1 MSTVKRISILGSTG
15 SIGKNTLDIV
25 ARNRGQLQ
33 VVSLASKSDV
43 EGIVRQAREHKPKLV
58 ALFDEEAASDA
69 ENSLAGSGIS
79 VLSGTEGIL
88 EASTISEAD
97 TVVSAIVGAAGVMP
111 TFAAVE
117 AGKDVALANKEAL
130 VAAGSIITNEALR
143 TGARILP
150 IDSEHSAVFQAIM
163 GQDAAGVQ
171 RVILTA
177 SGGPFF
183 KKSQD
188 FLDGVTPEMALDHPR
203 WKMGPKVTV
212 DSATMM
218 NKGLEVIEAHWLFG
232 VPVERIEVVVHPQS
246 IIHSMVEFID
256 GSTLAQM
263 GIADMRLPIAF
274 ALGYPDRMSL
284 PFDPLDLTAE
294 GKLEFFE
301 PDLDFF
307 PCLKLAYKALRRGG
321 GIPAIMNAANEV
333 AVEVFLN
340 GQLPFTGIPQVVA
353 HVMETAPE
361 VQDRNLAEI
370 MRGDNWAR
378 KAARDYIAS
387 SEENG

>member
-1 MSTVKRISILGSTG
+1 MSSVKRISILGSTG

-25 ARNRGQLQ
+25 ARNRNQFQ
-33 VVSLASKSDV
+33 VVSLASRSDV
-43 EGIVRQAREHKPKLV
+43 ESIVRQAREYKPKLV
-58 ALFDEEAASDA
+58 ALFDEEAACDA
-69 ENSLAGSGIS
+69 ESSLAGSGIS

-88 EASTISEAD
+88 EASTIPEAD

-130 VAAGSIITNEALR
+130 VAAGSIIINEAQR

-150 IDSEHSAVFQAIM
+150 VDSEHSAVFQAIM
-163 GQDAAGVQ
+163 GQDTDGVE
-171 RVILTA
+171 RLILTA

-183 KKSQD
+183 GKGFD
-188 FLDGVTPEMALDHPR
+188 ILDRVTPEMALDHPR
-203 WKMGPKVTV
+203 WEMGPKVTV

-232 VPVERIEVVVHPQS
+232 VPDERIEVVVHPQS
-246 IIHSMVEFID
+246 IVHSMVEFID

-263 GIADMRLPIAF
+263 GVADMRLPIAF

-284 PFDPLDLTAE
+284 PFEPLDLTAE
-294 GKLEFFE
+294 GRLEFFK
-301 PDLDFF
+301 PDLEFF
-307 PCLKLAYKALRRGG
+307 PCLSLAYKALRRGG
-321 GIPAIMNAANEV
+321 GIPAVMNAANEV
-333 AVEVFLN
+333 AVGAFLN
-340 GQLPFTGIPQVVA
+340 GQLPFTGIPLVVA

-370 MRGDNWAR
+370 LRGDSWAR
-378 KAARDYIAS
+378 KAANDYIAS
-387 SEENG
+387 PGV